1 MSGPATNPSALP
13 LIQIAA
19 ESATLKGICG
29 ILLAEIA
36 LLDKSPNEK
45 LGSLVASIQGIVHQ
59 TAAIAQTVGN
69 ADTKAMAQVA
79 SGVVEVVCSTAE
91 VALQTHLAN
100 RKG

>member
-1 MSGPATNPSALP
+1 MSEPATNPSAVP
-13 LIQIAA
+13 LAEIAA
-19 ESATLKGICG
+19 ENAILKGICG

-69 ADTKAMAQVA
+69 ADIKAMAKVA
-79 SGVVEVVCSTAE
+79 SGVVEAVCSTAE
-91 VALQTHLAN
+91 VVLQTNLAN
-100 RKG
+100 RQE